1 MKSNTIIIS
10 IHPCHIEKIFS
21 GEKLYEFRKSIA
33 PDVQNLIIYAT
44 APIKQIVA
52 VIEVDSIIT
61 GIPHEVWQITKNQS
75 GLTEN
80 SFMLYFN
87 NKDIANA
94 IKFKKIHKLENPKSI
109 SIFDNV
115 KSAPQSYIYV
125 NESFTEIE
133 KKLDLHNNTVLISH
147 MEPSSIKHATSHQR
161 TKYNKFDNQTI

>member
-1 MKSNTIIIS
+1 MKSDTVIIS

-21 GEKLYEFRKSIA
+21 GEKKYEFRKAIA
-33 PDVQNLIIYAT
+33 PGVQNLIIYAT

-61 GIPHEVWQITKNQS
+61 GMPHEVWQITKNHS

-94 IKFKKIHKLENPKSI
+94 IKFKKIHKLENPKSLT
-109 SIFDNV
+109 IFDNV

-125 NESFTEIE
+125 NESYTDIQ
-133 KKLDLHNNTVLISH
+133 KKLGLHNKATLISPKKPH
-147 MEPSSIKHATSHQR
+147 KTY
-161 TKYNKFDNQTI
+161 KLN